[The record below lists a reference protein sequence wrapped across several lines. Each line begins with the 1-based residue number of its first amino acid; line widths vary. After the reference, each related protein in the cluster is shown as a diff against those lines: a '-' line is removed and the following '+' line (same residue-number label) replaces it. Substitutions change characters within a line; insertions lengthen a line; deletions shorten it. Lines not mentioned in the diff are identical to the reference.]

1 MKSITCGVLVIASAC
16 ATLSYAQ
23 PSWAEPSA
31 PVPSQTSS
39 SNGRTSLSAL
49 IREARS
55 NPEDVEAWLALG
67 QRYLDDGV
75 LERAKES
82 FLEAVT
88 LDYLSAEAHFGLGLT
103 EYARGDF
110 AAALF
115 EFGEVSRLF
124 PTRFDGHYNRAV
136 TLAKLRRTEEAVG
149 AFQEAIAQAEP
160 EASAEARV
168 DAYLGLAEQ
177 LKTLERFGEAA
188 EAYAAASDITQDD
201 QQRDE
206 LTYRRADAL
215 YRAGQGL
222 DALPSLG
229 GLEGD
234 YRVDTLIADIYAQ
247 AGQNDYALRS
257 LKRAIRNAAS
267 AGNTDA
273 QARLLTKLGTL
284 QRELGRE
291 ADAADTFER
300 AVEVDGDSSE
310 ALYNLGRSLLES
322 GQPEAAL
329 APLQRALGAEND
341 AETEGAIY
349 LARASAFEQLSQ
361 PDEALRAAEAAAQR
375 LGDAETRSDAIFIIG
390 RSLYRLGDYRGALI
404 ALEDVVA
411 AQPGNAAAQLWAGL
425 AHYQAGQYRSAA
437 QFYERAVQLDP
448 ESLEARINLGAA
460 YLAAERYEDAELV
473 YELLIQRTGG
483 DADTYY
489 NLGWSLLSQGRGNE
503 ARQAWQRSSELGYT
517 PARTALRQY
526 F

>member
-1 MKSITCGVLVIASAC
+1 MKVITCGVLVVASAC

-23 PSWAEPSA
+23 PSWAEPAA
-31 PVPSQTSS
+31 PVPSQTSPS
-39 SNGRTSLSAL
+39 SGRTSLSAL
-49 IREARS
+49 IRGARS

-67 QRYLDDGV
+67 QRYLDEGV

-115 EFGEVSRLF
+115 EFSEVSRLF

-136 TLAKLRRTEEAVG
+136 TLAKLRRTEEAVS
-149 AFQEAIAQAEP
+149 AFQEAIVQAEP
-160 EASAEARV
+160 EASTEARV

-177 LKTLERFGEAA
+177 LKTLARFGEAA
-188 EAYAAASDITQDD
+188 EAYAAASEVTQDD

-229 GLEGD
+229 ALEGD
-234 YRVDTLIADIYAQ
+234 YRADALVADIYAQ
-247 AGQNDYALRS
+247 AGQSDYALRS
-257 LKRAIRNAAS
+257 LERAIRNAAS
-267 AGNTDA
+267 AGSADA
-273 QARLLTKLGTL
+273 QARLLTKLGSL

-291 ADAADTFER
+291 ADAAATFAR
-300 AVEVDGDSSE
+300 AVEVDGDSSD

-329 APLQRALGAEND
+329 APLQRALSADD

-361 PDEALRAAEAAAQR
+361 PDEARRAAEAAAQR
-375 LGDAETRSDAIFIIG
+375 LGDAEARSDATFVVG

-411 AQPGNAAAQLWAGL
+411 ERPGDADAQLWAGL
-425 AHYQAGQYRSAA
+425 ANYQAGQYRSAA
-437 QFYERAVQLDP
+437 QFYERAVQLNP
-448 ESLEARINLGAA
+448 ESVEARANLGAA

-473 YELLIQRTGG
+473 YDLLIQQTGG

-517 PARTALRQY
+517 PAQTALRQY

>member
-1 MKSITCGVLVIASAC
+1 MRVLTCGVLIAASAC
-16 ATLSYAQ
+16 VTLGYAQ
-23 PSWAEPSA
+23 PSWAEPATPLS
-31 PVPSQTSS
+31 SQASS
-39 SNGRTSLSAL
+39 QEAKPASLAKL
-49 IREARS
+49 LKETRN
-55 NPEDVEAWLALG
+55 NPEDVEAWINLG
-67 QRYLDDGV
+67 QRYLDSGA
-75 LERAKES
+75 LEKAKES

-124 PTRFDGHYNRAV
+124 PTRFDGHFNRAV
-136 TLAKLRRTEEAVG
+136 TLAKLRRTEEAIS

-160 EASAEARV
+160 EATSAAQV

-188 EAYAAASDITQDD
+188 EAYTAASNLTQDR
-201 QQRDE
+201 QRYEE
-206 LTYRRADAL
+206 LTYLRADAL

-229 GLEGD
+229 GLEG
-234 YRVDTLIADIYAQ
+234 YRVDALTADIYAQ

-257 LKRAIRNAAS
+257 LNRAIRNAAA
-267 AGNTDA
+267 AGDTDT
-273 QARLLTKLGTL
+273 QARLLTKLGLL
-284 QRELGRE
+284 QRDLGRG
-291 ADAADTFER
+291 ADATRSFER
-300 AVEVDGDSSE
+300 AVQVNADSSQ
-310 ALYNLGRSLLES
+310 ALYNLGLSFLES
-322 GQPEAAL
+322 GQPQEAL
-329 APLQRALGAEND
+329 ATLQRALSLDD
-341 AETEGAIY
+341 AEAQGATY
-349 LARASAFEQLSQ
+349 LALASTYDQLAQ
-361 PDEALRAAEAAAQR
+361 PDEARRNAEAAAQR
-375 LGDAETRSDAIFIIG
+375 LSDAELRSDATFIIG
-390 RSLYRLGDYRGALI
+390 RSLYRQGDYRGALI

-411 AQPGNAAAQLWAGL
+411 AQPGDADAQLWAGL
-425 AHYQAGQYRSAA
+425 ANYQAGQYRSAA

-448 ESLEARINLGAA
+448 ENVEARVNLGAA
-460 YLAAERYEDAELV
+460 YLASERYEDAELV
-473 YELLIQRTGG
+473 YELLIQQTGG

-503 ARQAWQRSSELGYT
+503 ARQAWERSSDLGYT